1 MSATNPGAGSPR
13 SDAFATPLPLAAP
26 RTQPPRRRRHSTVDP
41 PDTSGVPVIS
51 LRGVDRA
58 GSSLG
63 SSLGS
68 SREGPSTPLL
78 SFAPPK
84 LTASRSQMNLALGAS
99 GGGSSGGGGGSA
111 SASEGSDTTS
121 SNSNSSSSDTGDLDD
136 TSAVYVPGLSARS
149 PTDDWDNSNNS
160 SNSSSA
166 ISPSTSSSSG
176 ISARSLSR
184 NSASEITRH
193 HHRSESC
200 VPEGEGSSTSSGTA
214 CVGRARHRHRERE
227 RDREHVQA
235 SPRSPLGVEASPE
248 TPPEGAPL
256 AGVDARHLCNA
267 HVLVLTKSL
276 VAELLAGQAPGSHMI
291 WADSPQDGVHAEHR
305 GAHNGSPSTSS
316 PDDSPK
322 ARLSSSERVAGTT
335 TSTTTKTTTSME
347 MTEEV
352 LLPTRLFLSLK
363 MKAGIWHEPLETPA
377 CVVQSS
383 GRLTCFIST
392 DSVMAFNTLKSA
404 TLPRFRDVI
413 VSAIHD
419 RNYIGQDFKKQEEIN
434 QELSFR
440 RYIVYPCFCHRNI
453 RFNFC
458 KSVSSRAF
466 DTLSLVLDFRGSA
479 LTLYRNDIASTFKVT
494 SFQDVL
500 TGFLSPLWPESL
512 LFAPESEQT
521 TECVN
526 LELGIQRFLDGSLAF
541 ATTIAADD
549 PLYHIT
555 STVAQNPQQLA
566 ALMSSNLV
574 ARIINVA
581 CRAKHPL
588 SNTYA
593 NFLIYI
599 MSRSNRYRDEV
610 NEALLAHLEHHP
622 CCVAISRI
630 VAIITFDSHFAP
642 KSFKWYIRLLKVYE
656 LLLCETYGANVFNSS
671 IFFEH
676 VAQSSFKTVTAP
688 LTDHNDPDHRGTLSC
703 EPFAITPLQRLCLG
717 DGDQGCPL
725 SQQANTAGGTATTT
739 TPFSVVHT
747 TPCSISTTLYHQ
759 EPKVSPFSRI
769 VISVSQTQQQG
780 QQQKT
785 HFVSFARAA
794 AAASAS
800 AAAAAAA
807 AAGEQKST
815 LSPSESVPQPLLVGV
830 AKKGS
835 CFDPANIKPVDS
847 AISDAELEK
856 PLDKGANALWQVRE
870 LGAFYASRS
879 ISFMMA
885 FLRRV
890 TADNEHNVRPM
901 TYSDSVHKRHDFVNK
916 NSAHLAHGFLVHALT
931 HITANRNIYTTSALF
946 PLGMVLSDLFI
957 TLKDTEGT
965 HDKFSKQSIITT
977 LEIASRL
984 SFQHYRDSRPLI
996 TSGKLPLADVMRMR
1010 KQADPVLLVLAR
1022 RFSSAVQHSS
1032 NPDNRLYLRA
1042 LYIYLKNCRTPLTM
1056 PFFMRF
1062 ISPTFKKAIDVIATI
1077 DIHDRNALDSLRFY
1091 IKIIRIATKHSN
1103 LTNQSIGY
1111 WLELFSPTAKLW
1123 TKLREFSVEAFRA
1136 SAPHTSA
1143 ATAAAATGGGGR
1155 ALWGGGAQAQ
1165 AQQNAIKKSVVQC
1178 VTTVFRGLINVANVL
1193 IKKFQLL
1200 DIPEEEGLWTAQ
1212 DREHATLRR
1221 MVEERFG
1228 LLDFWV
1234 HPHTGFFSGDAVKE
1248 GEYIEG
1254 SLMHFYAHLS
1264 SCHLCPIVSNIELFR
1279 CYCSMAFAK
1288 FTRLFYSSHFTAKDA
1303 KLCRSLLKILI
1314 NFAATHDPEAIKTM
1328 IDFGIFDLIRL
1339 EISLEYRAAFEW
1351 DSCDSRTPRF
1361 FTFKKLSQP
1370 SAKPAAGVS
1379 LAVPK
1384 IALPPEIVR
1393 HGPGKVN
1400 TSPGLQQGTSTT
1412 TTTTTTTSVPV
1423 PAPGKSGSSSHPST
1437 STTIKPDVKGRR
1449 LSSPALPK
1457 LRLKNL
1463 TPPPEA
1469 PASDS
1474 PPQHFQ
1480 THPHPILTLT
1490 KSDSDSDSDHAA
1502 ERGSKTHEKSPLKKS
1517 KGKDKSKKVK
1527 LPLSSSPLLQNQLPA
1542 DSPASDRRRSPS
1554 PESPSKSPSG
1564 LTHLPPKQLLSTH
1577 PKKHVPPLSLHTG
1590 LAGLM
1595 HVKEDDE
1602 TTAARAGAFSPPMP
1616 PLPPPPP
1623 PPQPAK
1629 EEKKKRSKAA
1639 KSSKQRPVVPK
1650 LVVTNIA
1657 RDLDATV
1664 SEDKITAFV
1673 GHMTKMEE
1681 VFQKNGKMQL
1691 QIHDHTQ
1698 KPEYI
1703 MNDVNER
1710 SEEASKVEAHYL
1722 RERTRG
1728 AIYKN
1733 DDVHIDILLLLMVSL
1748 LDKTG
1753 CLSPLLCDQFPVQNG
1768 KPNILFILS
1777 QHLNHHANR
1786 GILPGLFLKCQK
1798 YGDNVKR
1805 LLFMTCS
1812 KFVDL
1817 GQYTDLKKIGAGAY
1831 GTIFSGYF
1839 NTKTATMRKVVLKE
1853 MPLEKNIFDRCV
1865 VHDAFTEVVALD
1877 TYKYDKR
1884 ISTLYGYGM
1893 TTTCYM
1899 LSMKQYK
1906 CSLRAWRKR
1915 QTRPLSEMLP
1925 IYFAVYTD
1933 VLNVCSFLVENKIN
1947 HYDLK
1952 CDNVFLD
1959 VLDQT
1964 TPESEFWSP
1973 SSALALPFYAVLGD
1987 FGEAALYRTE
1997 KDSYTTRNRGT
2008 EFIKSPEML
2017 KVAYASDR
2025 TRNTYDRRRT
2035 AGCNASS
2042 DVWSI
2047 VCLLYEL
2054 VTGEF
2059 LFYDDD
2065 WVRFFMR
2072 VTNPGVD
2079 LLSPANE
2086 EALRD
2091 YPDLL
2096 HFFQSTLVRD
2106 PVRRPTLTGIAI
2118 LFDKLKQTMF
2128 PALFPPPPRGSG
2140 SSTYYT
2146 PAAMRTRCLCYQI
2159 RPPPYH
2165 AWQQDTT
2172 SSANLRDVNVPSIP
2186 AVLFSENFPDWWLER
2201 PTRILP
2207 FLFLG
2212 SMECAFDVRKLR
2224 SKFEVTDIVDVSGQ
2238 DTRKLNELFRVIRL
2252 NPSRHSVAQFPYI
2265 LETVVKFVRQALMHH
2280 GRTLILSESGKS
2292 LGPLIACACMIE
2304 FYKLDF
2310 YEAMLAMKKKRFMIS
2325 PDPLLTAQ
2333 VSIWGRCRT
2342 RLWGVADDDPLCWE
2356 IDPLMHFQC
2365 PCGHC
2370 SFHLNR
2376 KITNARVVTK
2386 EQASTSPPASLPG
2399 LLHKY
2404 FFVFHARD
2412 VPVASL
2418 RWSSVHPSD
2427 IRGFAETVQPK
2438 CVESLSNNW
2447 RYWECKICQTFIS
2460 AVKNDSP
2467 DTMWILTSFPCTH
2480 QALFVDEYIVSCQ
2493 NVQNEAFS
2501 HD

>member
-1 MSATNPGAGSPR
+1 MSATNPGAGSPG
-13 SDAFATPLPLAAP
+13 SDAFAMPLPLAAP
-26 RTQPPRRRRHSTVDP
+26 HTQPPRRRHCSIVEP
-41 PDTSGVPVIS
+41 PSMPDSSSSSSSGSSGSSGSGSGVPVIS
-51 LRGVDRA
+51 LRGIDRA
-58 GSSLG
+58 GSSI
-63 SSLGS
+63 GS
-68 SREGPSTPLL
+68 SRGGPSTPLL
-78 SFAPPK
+78 SFTPPK
-84 LTASRSQMNLALGAS
+84 LTASRSQMNLGLAL
-99 GGGSSGGGGGSA
+99 GGSA
-111 SASEGSDTTS
+111 SASEGSDTNS

-136 TSAVYVPGLSARS
+136 TTSAVFVPGLSARS
-149 PTDDWDNSNNS
+149 PTDDWDS
-160 SNSSSA
+160 SSSSA
-166 ISPSTSSSSG
+166 TSTG
-176 ISARSLSR
+176 TNPRSLSR
-184 NSASEITRH
+184 NSASEGPRH

-200 VPEGEGSSTSSGTA
+200 VPEGEGSSSSSSSNTISGGGSMRVA
-214 CVGRARHRHRERE
+214 RPRHRHRERG
-227 RDREHVQA
+227 RESAQA
-235 SPRSPLGVEASPE
+235 SPRSPLGTEASPE
-248 TPPEGAPL
+248 TPPEGAPAL

-276 VAELLAGQAPGSHMI
+276 VAELLAAQAPGAHMI
-291 WADSPQDGVHAEHR
+291 WADSPQDVRAEHR
-305 GAHNGSPSTSS
+305 AAHAASPDGSPKT
-316 PDDSPK
+316 
-322 ARLSSSERVAGTT
+322 RLSSSERIPSSSSSSNGGKVMRSEGIAV
-335 TSTTTKTTTSME
+335 E
-347 MTEEV
+347 AEEDDEEEEER

-377 CVVQSS
+377 CVVQSG
-383 GRLTCFIST
+383 GRLTCYIST

-440 RYIVYPCFCHRNI
+440 RYIVHPCFCHRSI

-458 KSVSSRAF
+458 KPVSSRAF

-630 VAIITFDSHFAP
+630 VAIITFDTHFAP

-656 LLLCETYGANVFNSS
+656 LLLSETYGANVFNSS

-676 VAQSSFKTVTAP
+676 VAQSSFKTVTTP
-688 LTDHNDPDHRGTLSC
+688 LTDHNDPDHRGTLSS
-703 EPFAITPLQRLCLG
+703 EPFAITPLQRLSLG
-717 DGDQGCPL
+717 DGDQQPN
-725 SQQANTAGGTATTT
+725 SISTTSAITTT
-739 TPFSVVHT
+739 TTTTTTTSPFSVVHT
-747 TPCSISTTLYHQ
+747 TPCSISTTYYHQ

-769 VISVSQTQQQG
+769 VISVSQAQQQQQAQAQA
-780 QQQKT
+780 QQQQT
-785 HFVSFARAA
+785 QFVSFAQQTP
-794 AAASAS
+794 
-800 AAAAAAA
+800 
-807 AAGEQKST
+807 EQKST
-815 LSPSESVPQPLLVGV
+815 PQPLLLGV

-835 CFDPANIKPVDS
+835 CFDPANIKPADT
-847 AISDAELEK
+847 ALSDAELEK
-856 PLDKGANALWQVRE
+856 PLDKGTNALWQMRQ

-901 TYSDSVHKRHDFVNK
+901 TYGDSVHKRHDFVNK

-957 TLKDTEGT
+957 TLKDNEGA

-996 TSGKLPLADVMRMR
+996 TSGKLPLADVVRMR

-1056 PFFMRF
+1056 PFFMKF

-1077 DIHDRNALDSLRFY
+1077 DIHDKNALDSLRFY

-1111 WLELFSPTAKLW
+1111 WLELFSPSAKLW
-1123 TKLREFSVEAFRA
+1123 TKLREFSVEAFRGCSPVTA
-1136 SAPHTSA
+1136 GAGA
-1143 ATAAAATGGGGR
+1143 AGVR
-1155 ALWGGGAQAQ
+1155 ALKGCGAQ

-1212 DREHATLRR
+1212 DRQHATLRR
-1221 MVEERFG
+1221 MVEERFE

-1264 SCHLCPIVSNIELFR
+1264 SCHLCPIVNNIELFR

-1370 SAKPAAGVS
+1370 SKPAPSVS
-1379 LAVPK
+1379 LSVPK
-1384 IALPPEIVR
+1384 IALPPEIIR

-1400 TSPGLQQGTSTT
+1400 TSPDLQQGT
-1412 TTTTTTTSVPV
+1412 TTSAPV
-1423 PAPGKSGSSSHPST
+1423 PALRKSGSTSHPST
-1437 STTIKPDVKGRR
+1437 ATTTKPDVKSRR

-1480 THPHPILTLT
+1480 THPHPVITLKT
-1490 KSDSDSDSDHAA
+1490 AESDSDSDRDHQA
-1502 ERGSKTHEKSPLKKS
+1502 EKGKTQDKSPLKRS

-1527 LPLSSSPLLQNQLPA
+1527 LPLPSSSPLLQHQEPA
-1542 DSPASDRRRSPS
+1542 DGPVSDRRRSPS
-1554 PESPSKSPSG
+1554 PESPSKAASG
-1564 LTHLPPKQLLSTH
+1564 LSHVEQIHLPPKQLLSTH
-1577 PKKHVPPLSLHTG
+1577 PKKFVPPLSLHTG
-1590 LAGLM
+1590 VVGIASEQGA
-1595 HVKEDDE
+1595 
-1602 TTAARAGAFSPPMP
+1602 TTLKAATATAFSP

-1623 PPQPAK
+1623 PPPPPQQQQPQQTASSTK
-1629 EEKKKRSKAA
+1629 GEKKTKKSKSS

-1691 QIHDHTQ
+1691 QIHDHTL

-1728 AIYKN
+1728 AIYRN

-1817 GQYTDLKKIGAGAY
+1817 GQYTELTKIGAGAY

-1893 TTTCYM
+1893 TATCYM

-1915 QTRPLSEMLP
+1915 QTRPLAEMMP

-1959 VLDQT
+1959 VLDQQ

-2096 HFFQSTLVRD
+2096 HFFQLTLVRD

-2118 LFDKLKQTMF
+2118 LFDKLKQTMY

-2333 VSIWGRCRT
+2333 VSNWGRCRT

-2376 KITNARVVTK
+2376 KITNARVITK
-2386 EQASTSPPASLPG
+2386 EEASASPPASLPG

-2418 RWSSVHPSD
+2418 RWSKVHRND
-2427 IRGFAETVQPK
+2427 IRGFVETVQPK
-2438 CVESLSNNW
+2438 CLESFSETW
-2447 RYWECKICQTFIS
+2447 RYWECKICQTFVS
-2460 AVKNDSP
+2460 AVQND
-2467 DTMWILTSFPCTH
+2467 DHDFMWILTSFPCTH

-2493 NVQNEAFS
+2493 QFQNQAFS
-2501 HD
+2501 DD